1 MNLLLLAL
9 LAITAAVAVRFLLG
23 AFARRRA
30 TQLVDA
36 SVDFEAFGLPLD
48 AEEEGW
54 LERWLARAGFRD
66 PSAPMLFIAATAG
79 FAAIGLALIFALN
92 RSGVLRG
99 IHESLLTITGGLG
112 EAFAVVAEWAPW
124 IIMAVLVSM
133 PLLVVRAARRNR
145 VETIEQD
152 LAPALELLATL
163 AQAGLGFDAAMS
175 RIQET
180 ETGQRPLSRE
190 FQIYQRDILG
200 GISRLESLRRLA
212 RRIDVT
218 SVSIF
223 VSALIQ
229 AEQVGTSLSETLRIQ
244 ADDLR
249 DRRKLNALVRA
260 QALPVKL
267 AFPLMAC
274 FLPGIYFSTLGP
286 VLSQLVDVVD
296 AVMRR

>member
-9 LAITAAVAVRFLLG
+9 LTIMAAVAVRFLRG

-36 SVDFEAFGLPLD
+36 SFDFEAFGLPLD

-66 PSAPMLFIAATAG
+66 PAAPMLFIAATAG
-79 FAAIGLALIFALN
+79 LAAIGLALIFALN
-92 RSGVLRG
+92 RSGVLRS

-124 IIMAVLVSM
+124 IIMAILVSV
-133 PLLVVRAARRNR
+133 PLLVVRAARRER
-145 VETIEQD
+145 VEAVEQD

-163 AQAGLGFDAAMS
+163 AEAGLGFDAAMS

-190 FQIYQRDILG
+190 FQVYQRDILG

-274 FLPGIYFSTLGP
+274 FLPGIYFATLGP